1 MAVPGRNAAMAIV
14 RDARRTRVTDR
25 IDDVIDGVLDRV
37 RGVAARD

>member
-25 IDDVIDGVLDRV
+25 IDGVLQRV